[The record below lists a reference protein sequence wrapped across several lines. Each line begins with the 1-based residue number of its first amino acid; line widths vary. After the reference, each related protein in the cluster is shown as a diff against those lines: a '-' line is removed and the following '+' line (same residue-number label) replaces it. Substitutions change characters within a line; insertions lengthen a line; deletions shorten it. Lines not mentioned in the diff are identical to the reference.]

1 MGKKKIKKKSEG
13 GDIKVK
19 KIDPLSERLDKA
31 GLRGGVGKSSRPT
44 LNKKDKQVI
53 DAFYKGKEASS
64 NKLTSD
70 GKTLEIMG
78 LGRQNIAKRDKG
90 EFGDF
95 NITAKPSGRTTQS
108 ILRYIKKTFPKDR
121 IKKDATKMVKQE
133 DSFLTRYSGKKL
145 RDKAAKFLDS
155 KNIKYEK
162 TGGPSSLKITGV
174 SKSQRSKLMDKIKV
188 NQDKAVKLPKKK
200 NKGGLLVTPKLA
212 KRGF

>member
-1 MGKKKIKKKSEG
+1 MTN
-13 GDIKVK
+13 IKVK

-31 GLRGGVGKSSRPT
+31 GLRGGFGKSKPT

-121 IKKDATKMVKQE
+121 IKKDATKMVK
-133 DSFLTRYSGKKL
+133 
-145 RDKAAKFLDS
+145 
-155 KNIKYEK
+155 
-162 TGGPSSLKITGV
+162 
-174 SKSQRSKLMDKIKV
+174 
-188 NQDKAVKLPKKK
+188 KK

>member
-1 MGKKKIKKKSEG
+1 MTNIKI
-13 GDIKVK
+13 K

-31 GLRGGVGKSSRPT
+31 GLRGGFGKSKPT

-70 GKTLEIMG
+70 GKTLVIMG

-95 NITAKPSGRTTQS
+95 KITAKPSGRTTQS

-133 DSFLTRYSGKKL
+133 DSFNTRYSGNKF
-145 RDKAAKFLDS
+145 RDIAANYLKS

-162 TGGPSSLKITGV
+162 VEPSQIT
-174 SKSQRSKLMDKIKV
+174 I
-188 NQDKAVKLPKKK
+188 
-200 NKGGLLVTPKLA
+200 
-212 KRGF
+212 